1 AKRNSRMR
9 GALSCLRVTRRAINY
24 KKMYDPDHECYHPP
38 LCLAH

>member
-1 AKRNSRMR
+1 MD
-9 GALSCLRVTRRAINY
+9 TRRIVLPEAMRRVIID

>member
-1 AKRNSRMR
+1 MKRNSRMR

-24 KKMYDPDHECYHPP
+24 KKMYDPDHECYQPP

>member
-1 AKRNSRMR
+1 MH
-9 GALSCLRVTRRAINY
+9 RAINY